1 VTTTVLV
8 AAGARADSEAAA
20 TVRLTTNRHGGKL
33 VSVPGDRTVARF
45 DSAVAAAHAA
55 IDAQQRAMLNVGLAV
70 GEPERGDSVP
80 HAALARASALA
91 DFAAPGEILG
101 DVVVRVLLEGSD
113 IETSPKGEL
122 DVGGGSGAI
131 EVVAVVVSGPPER
144 RRLRVIIADD
154 AALIRAGLVRLLVD
168 EGFEVV
174 ADVADA
180 TTLLAAV
187 DASPPDLVITD
198 VRMPPDGTDDGLRA
212 ATVIRE
218 RHPGVAVLVLSQYV
232 EASSAAAL
240 LDARVAGVGY
250 LLKERVGDLD
260 AFVATCHEVA
270 AGGRAVDPA
279 VGEQLLHSR
288 KRDAGLSRLTDREHE
303 VLTLM
308 AQGRSNTA
316 ICSELAVSSKTLET
330 HVHAIFQKLDL
341 PASPDEHRRVAAVIR
356 YLDATTRRT
365 E

>member
-1 VTTTVLV
+1 MTTTVLV
-8 AAGARADSEAAA
+8 AAGARADPDADA
-20 TVRLTTNRHGGKL
+20 TVRLTTKRHGGTL
-33 VSVPGDRTVARF
+33 VTVPGDRTVAHF

-55 IDAQQRAMLNVGLAV
+55 IDAQQRALLNVGLAV
-70 GEPERGDSVP
+70 GEPEGGDPVP
-80 HAALARASALA
+80 LAALARASALA
-91 DFAAPGEILG
+91 SVAAPGEILG
-101 DVVVRVLLEGSD
+101 DVVVRVLLVGSGV
-113 IETSPKGEL
+113 ETSPKGEL
-122 DVGGGSGAI
+122 DVGGEIGAI
-131 EVVAVVVSGPPER
+131 EVVAVVVPTPVER
-144 RRLRVIIADD
+144 RRLRVIVADD

-168 EGFEVV
+168 EGFDVL

-180 TTLLAAV
+180 TTLLEAV
-187 DASPPDLVITD
+187 EASPPDLVITD

-240 LDARVAGVGY
+240 LDARAAGVGY

-260 AFVATCHEVA
+260 GFVATCHAVA

-279 VGEQLLHSR
+279 VGEQLLRSR
-288 KRDAGLSRLTDREHE
+288 KGDAGLGRLTDREHE

-308 AQGRSNTA
+308 AQGRSNAA
-316 ICSELAVSSKTLET
+316 ICSELAVSPKTLEA

-341 PASPDEHRRVAAVIR
+341 PTSPDDHRRVAAVIR
-356 YLDATTRRT
+356 YLEATTHRAG
-365 E
+365 